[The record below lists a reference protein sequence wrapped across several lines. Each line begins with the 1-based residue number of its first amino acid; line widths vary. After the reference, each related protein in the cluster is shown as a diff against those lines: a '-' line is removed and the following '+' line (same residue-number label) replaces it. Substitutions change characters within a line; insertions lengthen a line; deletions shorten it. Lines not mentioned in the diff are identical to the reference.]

1 MLSTPK
7 VRMKFSDVQKIRIPY
22 REEREF
28 NVKGH
33 KIMAY
38 SREDAIKR
46 LKHKNLYNELICRRN
61 RANGN
66 RENPEVF
73 KNCKE
78 NGIRSKIRI
87 LRRERQSG
95 ML

>member
-1 MLSTPK
+1 MKNLFMLSTPK

-38 SREDAIKR
+38 SRKDAIKR
-46 LKHKNLYNELICRRN
+46 LKHKNLYELKSN
-61 RANGN
+61 N
-66 RENPEVF
+66 
-73 KNCKE
+73 
-78 NGIRSKIRI
+78 
-87 LRRERQSG
+87 L
-95 ML
+95 